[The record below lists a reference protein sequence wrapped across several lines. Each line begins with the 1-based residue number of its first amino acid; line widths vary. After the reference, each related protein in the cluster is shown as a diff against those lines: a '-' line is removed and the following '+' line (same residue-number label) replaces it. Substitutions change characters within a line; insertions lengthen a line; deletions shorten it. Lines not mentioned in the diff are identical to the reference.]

1 MRLYVLV
8 EGPTE
13 EQFVRHVLAP
23 HLEWYGVL
31 TIPIVVETSRD
42 RHGKKRKGGGDW
54 MKWRRDL
61 LKLTGQQHG
70 SDVRF
75 TTLFDLYGLPG
86 NFPGL
91 KEHGAVADT
100 RQRVELL
107 EQAMAAEIDDPRFI
121 PYLQRHEFEALVLA
135 GLDALEELLDPGERP
150 GVCTLRSLVAVVPP
164 EDVNDRHAT
173 APSKR
178 LEAAIPSYGKTV
190 HGPLVVEGTGLATLR
205 ARCPRFDRWVT
216 NLENPRSAGIID
228 EASELAANPRRSVP

>member
-1 MRLYVLV
+1 MMRLYVLV

-13 EQFVRHVLAP
+13 ELFVRHVLAP
-23 HLEWYGVL
+23 HLQSYGVL
-31 TIPIVVETSRD
+31 TTPVVVETSRD

-70 SDVRF
+70 SNVRF

-86 NFPGL
+86 NFPGNE
-91 KEHGAVADT
+91 EHRGVVDT
-100 RQRVELL
+100 RRRVELL
-107 EQAMAAEIDDPRFI
+107 EVAMAAEINDWRLI

-135 GLDALEELLDPGERP
+135 GLDVLEEMLDVVERP
-150 GVCTLRSLVAVVPP
+150 GVRTLRALVAAVPP
-164 EDVNDRHAT
+164 EDVNDGQET

-190 HGPLVVEGTGLATLR
+190 HGPLVVEGTGLAALR
-205 ARCPRFDRWVT
+205 ARCPRFNQWVSD
-216 NLENPRSAGIID
+216 LEALAQVASTSAQ
-228 EASELAANPRRSVP
+228 P